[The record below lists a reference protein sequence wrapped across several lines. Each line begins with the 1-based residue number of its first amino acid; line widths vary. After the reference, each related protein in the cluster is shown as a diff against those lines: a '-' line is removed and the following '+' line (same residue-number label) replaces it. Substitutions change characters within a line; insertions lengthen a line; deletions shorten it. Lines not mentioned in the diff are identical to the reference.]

1 MIHNTFILPC
11 STPCSI
17 TISNG
22 YRSGKNSLD
31 PEQCRNKIVK
41 FILFPQGT
49 HLTVLSEFDMVLM
62 MKPHA
67 ITKNIPTCQLK
78 GAKRMVAGVYGLL
91 FLEFKKKASVLFSL
105 PPSLPQILPPHWLSP
120 LLLSSPVCSVHPVQA
135 YLPNLLMQG
144 LFPTNKTGFSQIDM
158 IMTSLKMHS
167 HTHTHTYTRS
177 TNAYMHTQAT
187 CIHTLIHPQTHTDM
201 HTHPARESIS
211 IFLSPVIVCLARL
224 R

>member
-120 LLLSSPVCSVHPVQA
+120 LLACVLCPP
-135 YLPNLLMQG
+135 G
-144 LFPTNKTGFSQIDM
+144 LG
-158 IMTSLKMHS
+158 
-167 HTHTHTYTRS
+167 
-177 TNAYMHTQAT
+177 
-187 CIHTLIHPQTHTDM
+187 
-201 HTHPARESIS
+201 
-211 IFLSPVIVCLARL
+211 LSPQPADARTFPH
-224 R
+224 

>member
-91 FLEFKKKASVLFSL
+91 FLEFKKKSLGPFL
-105 PPSLPQILPPHWLSP
+105 PPTFPSTNPSSSLAFSTPRLCALS
-120 LLLSSPVCSVHPVQA
+120 
-135 YLPNLLMQG
+135 
-144 LFPTNKTGFSQIDM
+144 
-158 IMTSLKMHS
+158 
-167 HTHTHTYTRS
+167 TRS
-177 TNAYMHTQAT
+177 RPISPT
-187 CIHTLIHPQTHTDM
+187 C
-201 HTHPARESIS
+201 
-211 IFLSPVIVCLARL
+211 
-224 R
+224 